1 MKPELNSSHEPNIV
15 APRQNSILNFFRIF
29 KPFFT
34 NAKSATGFVIFLIF
48 LIIAIFAPLIA
59 PFSPSAAIHMPNLGP
74 TAEHWFG
81 TTNTGQDL
89 YSQFI
94 FSARNTMVV
103 GFGAGILTTIIGLLV
118 GVTSGYIG
126 GITDSILNFFTN
138 LFLVMPGLALLIVIQ
153 AYLQASTPYLTGLI
167 IALTGWAWGARVF
180 RSMTMTLA
188 NRDFILAAKMSGM
201 SSFRIM
207 FTQICPNMMSIIA
220 GNIMFATL
228 GAILAEAGLAF
239 LGFQDIN
246 SISWGTMLY
255 WASNNS
261 AMLRGAWWWFIPPG
275 IGIGLVGLS
284 LVLMNFAVDQITN
297 PRLKAQK
304 RRKKHGKTASARA

>member
-1 MKPELNSSHEPNIV
+1 MKTELAPSSQQKV
-15 APRQNSILNFFRIF
+15 APRRSNFFTVLGVL

-34 NAKSATGFVIFLIF
+34 NAKSATGFIIFLLF
-48 LIIAIFAPLIA
+48 LFIAIFAPLIA
-59 PFSPSAAIHMPNLGP
+59 PYSPSAAIHVPNLAP
-74 TAEHWFG
+74 TADHWFG
-81 TTNTGQDL
+81 TTNTGQDI

-94 FSARNTMVV
+94 FSARNTMIV
-103 GFGAGILTTIIGLLV
+103 GFGAGFLCTIIGLLV
-118 GVTSGYIG
+118 GVVGGYRG
-126 GITDSILNFFTN
+126 GLTDSILSFFTN

-153 AYLQASTPYLTGLI
+153 AYLQASTPFLTGLI

-180 RSMTMTLA
+180 RSQTMTLA
-188 NRDFILAAKMSGM
+188 NRDFISAAKMSGM

-207 FTQICPNMMSIIA
+207 VTQICPNMMSIIA
-220 GNIMFATL
+220 GNMMFATL

-275 IGIGLVGLS
+275 LGIGLVGLS

-304 RRKKHGKTASARA
+304 RRKNHGRKNTSA

>member
-1 MKPELNSSHEPNIV
+1 
-15 APRQNSILNFFRIF
+15 
-29 KPFFT
+29 
-34 NAKSATGFVIFLIF
+34 
-48 LIIAIFAPLIA
+48 
-59 PFSPSAAIHMPNLGP
+59 
-74 TAEHWFG
+74 
-81 TTNTGQDL
+81 
-89 YSQFI
+89 
-94 FSARNTMVV
+94 MVV

-118 GVTSGYIG
+118 GVVSGYRG
-126 GITDSILNFFTN
+126 GWTDSILGFFTN

-153 AYLQASTPYLTGLI
+153 AYLKASSPLVTGLI

-180 RSMTMTLA
+180 RSQTMTLA
-188 NRDFILAAKMSGM
+188 NRDFISAAKMSGM

-207 FTQICPNMMSIIA
+207 VTQICPNMMSIIA

-261 AMLRGAWWWFIPPG
+261 AMLRGVWWWFIPPG
-275 IGIGLVGLS
+275 LGIGLVGLS

-297 PRLKAQK
+297 PRLKRQK
-304 RRKKHGKTASARA
+304 RRRKHGRKAARA